1 MAFSQQVAII
11 YAPTWFVP
19 PYQETPLVV
28 GLVFQKQTQSKVNTH
43 EKYTHP
49 CSDNLTPFILYRGL
63 MQIYTYIYTS
73 EN

>member
-1 MAFSQQVAII
+1 MAFSKQVAII
-11 YAPTWFVP
+11 YVPTWFVP
-19 PYQETPLVV
+19 PCQKTPLMV
-28 GLVFQKQTQSKVNTH
+28 GLVFQKQTQSEVNTH

-63 MQIYTYIYTS
+63 IQKNNIYTS

>member
-1 MAFSQQVAII
+1 
-11 YAPTWFVP
+11 
-19 PYQETPLVV
+19 VV
-28 GLVFQKQTQSKVNTH
+28 RLVFQKQTQSEVNTH

-63 MQIYTYIYTS
+63 MQIYIYIYTS